1 VDRIDFGNAS
11 LIAES
16 NELFDELSI
25 GGNEQGGITM
35 KTLNLVI
42 FTFLTL
48 LISGVSTTA
57 RADEFYK
64 GKTIRFIVG
73 APAGGGYDTYAR
85 AIARHLGK
93 HIPGHPS
100 MVVENMDGAGSL
112 IAANY
117 VFNKAEPDG
126 LSIGVWISG
135 QIIRQ
140 ALGDRSIRFDGR
152 KFGWIGAPSKGFPA
166 CAMMGFSGLKTWDE
180 VLNAKRII
188 RMGGVRVGTSY
199 DDVPAILN
207 NVAGTKFDVISG
219 YAGTAPVRLAMQKRE
234 VEGCCLT
241 WESMRVSNRAMLDAK
256 GDDKLIPFIINKR
269 IEDPE
274 VKDLPLFTDVI
285 KGEDNLATYRSWAAS
300 YEFQRPLSFP
310 PNTPKERLETLRK
323 ALAATLRDPEFLAEA
338 KKTKLDVD
346 PVSGE
351 EIEGY
356 VKEIYSMSDKVKQ
369 NLSFLV
375 RPAQKKK

>member
-1 VDRIDFGNAS
+1 MKRYVLYSFLWVI
-11 LIAES
+11 
-16 NELFDELSI
+16 I
-25 GGNEQGGITM
+25 GGY
-35 KTLNLVI
+35 LVVDSRQA
-42 FTFLTL
+42 L
-48 LISGVSTTA
+48 
-57 RADEFYK
+57 ADEFYK

-73 APAGGGYDTYAR
+73 APAGGGYDTYTR

-152 KFGWIGAPSKGFPA
+152 KFGWIGAPSKGWPA
-166 CAMMGFSGLKTWDE
+166 CAMMGFSGLKTWDD
-180 VLNAKRII
+180 VLNAKRTI

-207 NVAGTKFDVISG
+207 NVVGTKFDVISG

-234 VEGCCLT
+234 VEGCCLS
-241 WESMRVSNRAMLDAK
+241 WESMRVSNRAMLEAK

-285 KGEDNLATYRSWAAS
+285 KGEDNLATYKTWAAS

-323 ALAATLRDPEFLAEA
+323 AFAATLRDPEFLAEA
-338 KKTKLDVD
+338 KKTKLDID

-356 VKEIYSMSDKVKQ
+356 VKQIYSMSDKVKQ

-375 RPAQKKK
+375 RPTQKKSN